1 MKYIGLADC
10 NNFFASCERVFRP
23 DLWDK
28 PVVVLSSNDGAIVA
42 RSQEVKELGVP
53 MGVPYFKVRDEFEK
67 AGVTIFSSNFDL
79 YSDISKRVMD
89 TLREELGVIYQ
100 YSVDESFFKM
110 EVKSVEEAKEELTRL
125 KTLVQKNIGIP
136 LSFGLAPTM
145 TLAKYASEL
154 EKRGS
159 GVSILTLEDWEKQKS
174 SVSMSEIWGVG
185 GATTKK
191 MREHNLITV
200 ADFLYADKSRVEKI
214 FGVNGTRLRSELSGI
229 PAKMP
234 EGDEVKQKS
243 IMSTRSFSKTTT
255 SLVVLEEALAYH
267 TARASEELRSSHA
280 KAEKISIM
288 LGTNRHSEWVL
299 QGGTAESILPYPTN
313 DTIVL
318 LREVERLAHAIY
330 TKDVPYK
337 KAGVVL
343 SQITADDNLQ
353 LDLFSSQKKDD
364 NKLMS
369 VIDTVN
375 KSLGRDSI
383 TIGRARYKES
393 WSNNHNF
400 RSQSYTTS
408 WNDIPK
414 INLK

>member
-10 NNFFASCERVFRP
+10 NNFFVSCERVFRP
-23 DLWDK
+23 DLWGR

-42 RSQEVKELGVP
+42 RSEEVKKLGVP
-53 MGVPYFKVRDEFEK
+53 MGVPYFKVRDELEK
-67 AGVTIFSSNFDL
+67 AGAKVFSSNFDL

-89 TLREELGVIYQ
+89 TLHEELGVIYQ
-100 YSVDESFFKM
+100 YSVDEAFFTM
-110 EVKSVEEAKEELTRL
+110 EVKSVKEAKIELARL
-125 KTLVQKNIGIP
+125 KTLIQKNVGVP

-159 GVSILTLEDWEKQKS
+159 GVSVLTMKDWEVQRDT
-174 SVSMSEIWGVG
+174 VSLSEIWGVG
-185 GATTKK
+185 GATTQK

-200 ADFLYADKSRVEKI
+200 ADFLSADNSRIEKI
-214 FGVNGTRLRSELSGI
+214 FGVNGTRLGSELRGI

-234 EGDEVKQKS
+234 ENDEAQQKS

-255 SLVVLEEALAYH
+255 SLAVLEEALAYH
-267 TARASEELRSSHA
+267 TARASEELRSSHS
-280 KAEKISIM
+280 KAGKLSIM

-299 QGGTAESILPYPTN
+299 QGATSESVLPYPTN

-318 LREVERLAHAIY
+318 LREVERLARAIFV
-330 TKDVPYK
+330 KDVPYK

-343 SQITADDNLQ
+343 SQITADDHLQ
-353 LDLFSSQKKDD
+353 LDLFGSQQVSD

-375 KSLGRDSI
+375 KNLGKDSI

-393 WSNNHNF
+393 WGSNHNF
-400 RSQSYTTS
+400 QSSRYTTS
-408 WNDIPK
+408 WSEIMR
-414 INLK
+414 LR

>member
-28 PVVVLSSNDGAIVA
+28 PVAVLSSNDGAIVA
-42 RSQEVKELGVP
+42 RSEEVKKLGIP

-89 TLREELGVIYQ
+89 TLRDELGVIYQ

-110 EVKSVEEAKEELTRL
+110 EVKNVEEAKGELSRL

-174 SVSMSEIWGVG
+174 SVSLSEIWGVG

-200 ADFLYADKSRVEKI
+200 ADFLSADKSRVEKI

-255 SLVVLEEALAYH
+255 SLAVLEEALAYH

-280 KAEKISIM
+280 KAGKISIM

-299 QGGTAESILPYPTN
+299 QGGTTESILPYPTN

-318 LREVERLAHAIY
+318 LREVEKLARTIY
-330 TKDVPYK
+330 KKDVPYK

-343 SQITADDNLQ
+343 SQITADDNVQ
-353 LDLFSSQKKDD
+353 LDLFNSQKKDD

-400 RSQSYTTS
+400 RSQCYTTS

>member
-23 DLWDK
+23 DLWGK

-42 RSQEVKELGVP
+42 RSEEVKKLGVP
-53 MGVPYFKVRDEFEK
+53 MGVPYFKVKNELEK
-67 AGVTIFSSNFDL
+67 AGAKVFSSNFDL
-79 YSDISKRVMD
+79 YSDISRRVMD

-100 YSVDESFFKM
+100 YSVDEAFFTM
-110 EVKSVEEAKEELTRL
+110 EVASVKTAHTELSRL
-125 KTLVQKNIGIP
+125 KKLVQKNVGVP
-136 LSFGLAPTM
+136 VSFGLAPTM

-154 EKRGS
+154 EKRGT
-159 GVSILTLEDWEKQKS
+159 GVSILTTKDWESKRDT
-174 SVSMSEIWGVG
+174 VSLSEIWGVG
-185 GATTKK
+185 GATTRK

-200 ADFLYADKSRVEKI
+200 SDFLSADNSRIEKL
-214 FGVNGTRLRSELSGI
+214 FGVYGTRLLSELSGV
-229 PAKMP
+229 PAKLP
-234 EGDEVKQKS
+234 ESDDSAQKS

-255 SLVVLEEALAYH
+255 SLAVLEEALAYH
-267 TARASEELRSSHA
+267 TARAAEQLRTHHT
-280 KAEKISIM
+280 KARKISIFI
-288 LGTNRHSEWVL
+288 GTNRHSEWVL

-318 LREVERLAHAIY
+318 LREVERLARSIF

-337 KAGVVL
+337 KAGVIL
-343 SQITADDNLQ
+343 SHIVADDNLQ
-353 LDLFSSQKKDD
+353 LDLFGAVDNTD

-369 VIDTVN
+369 VIDKVN
-375 KSLGRDSI
+375 KNLGKDSI

-400 RSQSYTTS
+400 QSPRYTTS
-408 WNDIPK
+408 WSDIPT
-414 INLK
+414 LH

>member
-10 NNFFASCERVFRP
+10 NNFFVSCERVFRP

-110 EVKSVEEAKEELTRL
+110 ELKSVAEAKVELTRL

-159 GVSILTLEDWEKQKS
+159 GVSVLTLEGWENQKN

-200 ADFLYADKSRVEKI
+200 ADFLSADNSRVEKI

-255 SLVVLEEALAYH
+255 SLAVLEEALAYH
-267 TARASEELRSSHA
+267 TARASEELRSSHT
-280 KAEKISIM
+280 KAGKISIL
-288 LGTNRHSEWVL
+288 LGTNRYSEWVL
-299 QGGTAESILPYPTN
+299 QGGTAESMLPYPTN

-318 LREVERLAHAIY
+318 LREVERLAHTIY

-337 KAGVVL
+337 KVGVVL
-343 SQITADDNLQ
+343 SQITADDHMQ
-353 LDLFSSQKKDD
+353 LDLFSSQKEDD

-393 WSNNHNF
+393 WSHNHNF
-400 RSQSYTTS
+400 RSQRYTTS
-408 WNDIPK
+408 WNDIPRV
-414 INLK
+414 NLK

>member
-10 NNFFASCERVFRP
+10 NNFFVSCERVFRP
-23 DLWDK
+23 DLWGK
-28 PVVVLSSNDGAIVA
+28 PVAVLSSNDGAIVA
-42 RSQEVKELGVP
+42 RSEEVKKLGIP
-53 MGVPYFKVRDEFEK
+53 MGVPYFKIRDEFEK
-67 AGVTIFSSNFDL
+67 AGVTVFSSNFDL

-89 TLREELGVIYQ
+89 TLRDELGVIYQ

-110 EVKSVEEAKEELTRL
+110 EVKSVEEAKVELVRL
-125 KTLVQKNIGIP
+125 KALVQKNIGIP

-159 GVSILTLEDWEKQKS
+159 GVFILTLEDWEKQKS
-174 SVSMSEIWGVG
+174 SVSLSEIWGVG

-200 ADFLYADKSRVEKI
+200 ADFLSADSSVIVKI

-243 IMSTRSFSKTTT
+243 IMSTRSFSKTST
-255 SLVVLEEALAYH
+255 SLAVLEEALAYH

-280 KAEKISIM
+280 KAGKISIM

-343 SQITADDNLQ
+343 SQITSDDNVQ
-353 LDLFSSQKKDD
+353 LDLFNSQKKDN

-383 TIGRARYKES
+383 TIGRARYKEG

-400 RSQSYTTS
+400 RSQRYTTS
-408 WNDIPK
+408 WNGIPK
-414 INLK
+414 INL